1 MNFKQGDDGMS
12 KLNGKIALVTGAS
25 RGIGRGIALRL
36 AQDGALVAVHYGKR
50 QNKAEEVVHEIEQ
63 SGGAAFTIG
72 ADLRTLNGI
81 RDLYTELDEAL
92 LKRTGDNHFDIL
104 VNNAGIGQILTLEEA
119 TEESF
124 DEVMNMNVKAP
135 LFIIQQALSRLKD
148 EGRII
153 NISSFVT
160 RAASPG
166 VFTYSISKGAIN
178 TLTLALAKQ
187 LGSRNITVNAILPGI
202 INTEMNAGTL
212 QNPDGQKY
220 AAGLSTFN
228 RWGEP
233 DDVAGIA
240 AFLASSDSRWVT
252 GQLIDASGGSKL

>member
-1 MNFKQGDDGMS
+1 MN
-12 KLNGKIALVTGAS
+12 KLKGKIALVTGSS

-50 QNKAEEVVHEIEQ
+50 QSEAEEVVHRIQQ
-63 SGGAAFTIG
+63 SGGSAFMIG
-72 ADLRTLNGI
+72 ADLNTLNGI
-81 RDLYTELDEAL
+81 RDLYATLDEAL
-92 LKRTGDNHFDIL
+92 QKRTGDNRFDIL
-104 VNNAGIGQILTLEEA
+104 VNNAGIGQIVTIEET

-124 DEVMNMNVKAP
+124 DELMNINVKAP
-135 LFIIQQALSRLKD
+135 LFVIQQALPRLKN

-160 RAASPG
+160 RVASPI
-166 VFTYSISKGAIN
+166 VFAYSISKGAVN
-178 TLTLALAKQ
+178 TLTHVLAKE

-212 QNPDGQKY
+212 QDSNGQKY

-233 DDVAGIA
+233 EDVADIA

-252 GQLIDASGGSKL
+252 GQLIDASGGSHL